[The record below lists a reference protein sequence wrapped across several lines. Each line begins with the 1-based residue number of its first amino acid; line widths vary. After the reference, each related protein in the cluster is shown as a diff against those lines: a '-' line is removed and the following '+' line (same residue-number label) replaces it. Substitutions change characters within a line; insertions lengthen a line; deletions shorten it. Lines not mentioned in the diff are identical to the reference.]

1 MKPHPLPKTVA
12 PLPDELLSGWL
23 SRLAAANYCDD
34 AELLAHIKIDTAH
47 GTALD
52 FSVDA
57 ATAERIA
64 NAARVDPDVVRSLTF
79 PAMTP
84 REASLTAQ
92 MPFQHCVQCSREC
105 LSLRHWRRAWAFD
118 CQVCGTRLVQTLGK
132 PCEEQISGKPI
143 FRARRGAGML
153 ECAARSRGALKQ
165 LRRAMRAV
173 TFAMSL
179 KTFRGDPSFAVQ
191 NPRSEVR
198 LFCLAAIAAARS
210 QPLAKAAIVSKSIDD
225 YARVALLR
233 AFEKEPRLLAAVDHI
248 AQRRAKS
255 AGPMTAASHN

>member
-1 MKPHPLPKTVA
+1 MKPRPLPKTVA

-34 AELLAHIKIDTAH
+34 AELLVHIKIDTAH

-52 FSVDA
+52 FNVDA
-57 ATAERIA
+57 AAAEKIA

-84 REASLTAQ
+84 GEALLTAQ
-92 MPFQHCVQCSREC
+92 MPFQHCLRCSREG

-132 PCEEQISGKPI
+132 TGDEQISEKLIG
-143 FRARRGAGML
+143 RARRGAGML
-153 ECAARSRGALKQ
+153 ECAARLHSPKQ

-179 KTFRGDPSFAVQ
+179 QSFRADPSFALQ

-210 QPLAKAAIVSKSIDD
+210 RPLAKAAFVSHSIDD

-233 AFEKEPRLLAAVDHI
+233 AFEKEPRLQAVVDHI
-248 AQRRAKS
+248 AQRRARSK
-255 AGPMTAASHN
+255 GPITAESRN

>member
-1 MKPHPLPKTVA
+1 VKSHPLPKTVA

-34 AELLAHIKIDTAH
+34 AELLAHIEIDTAH

-52 FSVDA
+52 FNIDA
-57 ATAERIA
+57 AAAEKIA
-64 NAARVDPDVVRSLTF
+64 SAARVAPDVVRSLTF

-92 MPFQHCVQCSREC
+92 MPFQHCLQCSREGF
-105 LSLRHWRRAWAFD
+105 SLRHWRRAWTFD

-132 PCEEQISGKPI
+132 IGDEQISEKLI
-143 FRARRGAGML
+143 YRARRGAGQL
-153 ECAARSRGALKQ
+153 DCAARSRSPKQ

-179 KTFRGDPSFAVQ
+179 KGCHGEPLFALQ
-191 NPRSEVR
+191 SHKPEVR
-198 LFCLAAIAAARS
+198 LFCLAAIDAAQSR
-210 QPLAKAAIVSKSIDD
+210 PLVKAAISSSCIDD

-233 AFEKEPRLLAAVDHI
+233 VFETEPRLLAAVDLI
-248 AQRRAKS
+248 AQRRVRRI
-255 AGPMTAASHN
+255 GPVAVESHN

>member
-1 MKPHPLPKTVA
+1 MKPRPLPKTVA

-92 MPFQHCVQCSREC
+92 MPFQHCVQCSREG

-118 CQVCGTRLVQTLGK
+118 CQVCGTRLVQPLGK
-132 PCEEQISGKPI
+132 PGEERISEKLI
-143 FRARRGAGML
+143 YRARRGAGML
-153 ECAARSRGALKQ
+153 ECAARSRSPRKF
-165 LRRAMRAV
+165 RRAMRAV

-179 KTFRGDPSFAVQ
+179 KTFLGDPSFALQ
-191 NPRSEVR
+191 NPRPEVR
-198 LFCLAAIAAARS
+198 LFCLAALAAVQSR
-210 QPLAKAAIVSKSIDD
+210 PLAKAAIVSSGINDH
-225 YARVALLR
+225 ARIALLR
-233 AFEKEPRLLAAVDHI
+233 AFEKEPRLLAAVDRI
-248 AQRRAKS
+248 ARSRAES
-255 AGPMTAASHN
+255 VGAMAVGSRN

>member
-1 MKPHPLPKTVA
+1 MKPRSLPKTVA

-23 SRLAAANYCDD
+23 SRLAAANYCND
-34 AELLAHIKIDTAH
+34 AELLAHIEIDTTH

-52 FSVDA
+52 FSIDA
-57 ATAERIA
+57 AAAEKIA
-64 NAARVDPDVVRSLTF
+64 SAARVAPDVVLSLAF

-84 REASLTAQ
+84 REASLTVQ
-92 MPFQHCVQCSREC
+92 MPFQHCLQCSREGH
-105 LSLRHWRRAWAFD
+105 SLRHWRRAWAFD
-118 CQVCGTRLVQTLGK
+118 CQVCGTRLLQTLGK
-132 PCEEQISGKPI
+132 AGDEPISEKLI
-143 FRARRGAGML
+143 YRARRGAGML
-153 ECAARSRGALKQ
+153 ERAARSRRPKR

-210 QPLAKAAIVSKSIDD
+210 HPLAKAAIVSKSIDD
-225 YARVALLR
+225 YAKVALLR

-248 AQRRAKS
+248 AQRRARSKS
-255 AGPMTAASHN
+255 PMTAASHN

>member
-1 MKPHPLPKTVA
+1 VKPRSLPKTVA

-34 AELLAHIKIDTAH
+34 TELLAHIEIYTTH

-52 FSVDA
+52 FSIDA
-57 ATAERIA
+57 ATAEKIA
-64 NAARVDPDVVRSLTF
+64 NAARVAPDVLQALVF

-92 MPFQHCVQCSREC
+92 MPFQHCLQCSRKG

-118 CQVCGTRLVQTLGK
+118 CRVCGTRLVQTLGK
-132 PCEEQISGKPI
+132 TGDEQIPDKLI
-143 FRARRGAGML
+143 YRARRGAGML
-153 ECAARSRGALKQ
+153 ECAARSRSPKQ

-179 KTFRGDPSFAVQ
+179 KGCHGGPLFALQ
-191 NPRSEVR
+191 SHKPEVR
-198 LFCLAAIAAARS
+198 LFCLAAIDAAQSR
-210 QPLAKAAIVSKSIDD
+210 PLIKAAISSSGIDD
-225 YARVALLR
+225 YAKVALLR
-233 AFEKEPRLLAAVDHI
+233 AFGKEPRLLAAVDQI
-248 AQRRAKS
+248 AQRRARSK
-255 AGPMTAASHN
+255 GPMTAESRN

>member
-23 SRLAAANYCDD
+23 SRLAAANYCND

-47 GTALD
+47 GTVLD
-52 FSVDA
+52 FDVDA
-57 ATAERIA
+57 AAVQKIA
-64 NAARVDPDVVRSLTF
+64 NATRIDPDIVRSLTF
-79 PAMTP
+79 PTRTP
-84 REASLTAQ
+84 REALLTAQ
-92 MPFQHCVQCSREC
+92 IPFQHCPQCAREG
-105 LSLRHWRRAWAFD
+105 LSLKHWRRAWAFD

-132 PCEEQISGKPI
+132 YREEQISGKLI

-153 ECAARSRGALKQ
+153 ECAARSRGPKQ

-179 KTFRGDPSFAVQ
+179 MNCHGGPLFALQ
-191 NPRSEVR
+191 SHRPEVR

-233 AFEKEPRLLAAVDHI
+233 AFEKEPRLLAAVDQI
-248 AQRRAKS
+248 EQRRAKS

>member
-12 PLPDELLSGWL
+12 PQPDEVLSGWL

-79 PAMTP
+79 PAMPP
-84 REASLTAQ
+84 REALLTAQ
-92 MPFQHCVQCSREC
+92 MPFQHCVQCSREG

-132 PCEEQISGKPI
+132 AGDEPISDKLI
-143 FRARRGAGML
+143 YRARRGAGML
-153 ECAARSRGALKQ
+153 ECAARSQGPRQ
-165 LRRAMRAV
+165 LRRAMRAI

-248 AQRRAKS
+248 AQRRTKS
-255 AGPMTAASHN
+255 AGPMTAESHN